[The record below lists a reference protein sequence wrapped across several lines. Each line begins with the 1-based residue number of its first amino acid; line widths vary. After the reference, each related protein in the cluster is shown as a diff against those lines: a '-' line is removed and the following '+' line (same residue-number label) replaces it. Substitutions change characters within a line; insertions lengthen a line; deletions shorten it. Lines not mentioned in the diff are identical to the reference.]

1 MQCAVKESEQPDHAP
16 RFHEDIE
23 PEDFPYGGDG
33 KCQEKKNE
41 REHAGRAGSELEW
54 VGANLLE
61 VQIPKEQGNRDER
74 VYEDDGL
81 LKLNGFRFQMTGV
94 NPNLK
99 SQISNGKWQM
109 AKAIILTSCS
119 PQAPA
124 RHKPSHSFTQKYL
137 TRSIPS

>member
-1 MQCAVKESEQPDHAP
+1 MQCAVKEGEQPDHAP

-54 VGANLLE
+54 VGADLLE

-74 VYEDDGL
+74 VYEDDCL
-81 LKLNGFRFQMTGV
+81 LKVNGFCFQMTGV

-99 SQISNGKWQM
+99 WQMANGKWQRQ
-109 AKAIILTSCS
+109 L
-119 PQAPA
+119 
-124 RHKPSHSFTQKYL
+124 F
-137 TRSIPS
+137 